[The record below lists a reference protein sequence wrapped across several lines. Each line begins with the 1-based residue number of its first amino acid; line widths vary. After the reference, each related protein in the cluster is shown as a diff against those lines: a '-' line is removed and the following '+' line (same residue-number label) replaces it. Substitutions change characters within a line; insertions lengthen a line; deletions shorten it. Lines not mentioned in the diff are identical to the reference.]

1 MGNGMNKVLPGLYL
15 GSFRDGKD
23 SEQLRNNDITH
34 IVSIHDTAKEV
45 VEDKKYLCIR
55 VPDSPEENLSKY
67 FSKCNDF
74 IHDARLS
81 GGNVLV
87 HCLAGVSRSAT
98 IAAAYIMSVTTL
110 TCKDALKVVRGA
122 RKIANPNYGF
132 HSQLKEY
139 ESYILTAE
147 RKRLKLKFPDFNQE
161 KDEEECAKMISVY
174 HSNPHGNIAAA
185 SHSRRPSASSSASST
200 PSTTPVHRLRLKPRS
215 ASSSP
220 KRQP

>member
-1 MGNGMNKVLPGLYL
+1 MFQVLPGLYL

-23 SEQLRNNDITH
+23 SDQLRNNDITH
-34 IVSIHDTAKEV
+34 IISIHDTAKEV

-74 IHDARLS
+74 IHDARS
-81 GGNVLV
+81 NGGNVLV

-98 IAAAYIMSVTTL
+98 IATAYIMSATTL

-122 RKIANPNYGF
+122 RTIANPNYGF

-139 ESYILTAE
+139 ESFILTAE
-147 RKRLKLKFPDFNQE
+147 RKRLRLKYPDFNQ
-161 KDEEECAKMISVY
+161 DEDEAECAKMISVY
-174 HSNPHGNIAAA
+174 HSNPPGAAGP
-185 SHSRRPSASSSASST
+185 SGRRLSSLSATSSPVS
-200 PSTTPVHRLRLKPRS
+200 TPVHRLRLKPRS

-220 KRQP
+220 KRQPNTSSR